1 MISLA
6 TIGYLF
12 GDTSEHSHLKLTEQ
26 ELLLYLFLGSGC
38 WILPTTLCRDQLG
51 HFWLMTFSG
60 PDQHNVVNAIFCSWM
75 AVGNI
80 LEYSAGASGKWNR

>member
-51 HFWLMTFSG
+51 HFWLMTFS
-60 PDQHNVVNAIFCSWM
+60 
-75 AVGNI
+75 VGNI